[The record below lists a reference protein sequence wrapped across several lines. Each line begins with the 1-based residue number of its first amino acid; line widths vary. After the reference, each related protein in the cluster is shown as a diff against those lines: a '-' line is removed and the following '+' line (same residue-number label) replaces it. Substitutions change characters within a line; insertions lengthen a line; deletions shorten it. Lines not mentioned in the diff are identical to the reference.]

1 MKIYTVHPGDTV
13 YSIARQTQTTPS
25 RIIIDNQ
32 LENPDR
38 LTVGQSLVL
47 LYPTQTHTVRGGET
61 LFSIANMYNVS
72 LHTLW
77 QNNPTLSGG
86 TYIYPGQ
93 TLNIS
98 YPEPPLGTAQVDG
111 YAYPYIDREV
121 LRTTLPFLTYLSI
134 FSYGIRDDGSLIPP
148 VGGDEELIS
157 LAKEYGTVPLL
168 LLTSLGEDGTFSNE
182 LVNRVLTDPALRASV
197 IENAVNTVKN
207 KGYGGVNVDFE
218 FIPQEGAAEY
228 PLFLRELRARLQNE
242 GLVLLVSLAP
252 KSSREQRGLLY
263 EGHNYPAIGESADL
277 ALLMTYEWGYTYGPP
292 LAVSPLPEMQKV
304 VDYALTE
311 IPAQKLLLG
320 IPNYGYNWTLP
331 YVRGES
337 KAMSLSNVTALRL
350 AGEKRAEIQFDSRAQ
365 TPYFTYYEY
374 SSEQKKQLE
383 HIVWFDDARSMDSK
397 LRLVQQ
403 NGLSGIGVWNIMRY
417 FPQLWLILNAL
428 YRIEKKGR

>member
-1 MKIYTVHPGDTV
+1 MKIYTVQSGDTV
-13 YSIARQTQTTPS
+13 YSIARQNQTTPS

-61 LFSIANMYNVS
+61 LFSIANMYNIS
-72 LHTLW
+72 LNTLW
-77 QNNPTLSGG
+77 RNNPSLSGG

-148 VGGDEELIS
+148 VGGDEELIA
-157 LAKEYGTVPLL
+157 LAKEYGAVPLL

-182 LVNRVLTDPALRASV
+182 LANRVLTDPALRASV

-218 FIPQEGAAEY
+218 FIPQQGAAEY
-228 PLFLRELRARLQNE
+228 PNFLRELRENLKTER
-242 GLVLLVSLAP
+242 LVLLVSLAP

-292 LAVSPLPEMQKV
+292 LAVSPLPEMQRV

-337 KAMSLSNVTALRL
+337 KAMSLSNVAALRL

-383 HIVWFDDARSMDSK
+383 HVVWFDDARSMDSK

-417 FPQLWLILNAL
+417 FPQLWLVLNAL
-428 YRIEKKGR
+428 YRIEKMEQ

>member
-1 MKIYTVHPGDTV
+1 MKIYTVRSGDTV
-13 YSIARQTQTTPS
+13 YSIARQNQTSPS

-32 LENPDR
+32 LENPEH

-47 LYPTQTHTVRGGET
+47 LYPTQIHTVRGGET

-77 QNNPTLSGG
+77 RNNPFLQGG

-98 YPEPPLGTAQVDG
+98 YSDPPLGSVQVDG

-134 FSYGIRDDGSLIPP
+134 FSHGIRTDGTLIPP
-148 VGGDEELIS
+148 TGGDEELI
-157 LAKEYGTVPLL
+157 AAAREYGTVPLL
-168 LLTSLGEDGTFSNE
+168 MLTSLGEDGTFSNE
-182 LVNRVLTDPALRASV
+182 LANRVLTDPELRRKTL
-197 IENAVNTVKN
+197 ENTVNTVRS

-218 FIPQEGAAEY
+218 FIPPEGAAEY
-228 PLFLRELRARLQNE
+228 PVFLRELREALDKE
-242 GLVLLVSLAP
+242 GWVLLVSLAP
-252 KSSREQRGLLY
+252 KTSREQRGLLY
-263 EGHNYPAIGESADL
+263 EGHNYPAVGESADL

-292 LAVSPLPEMQKV
+292 LAVSPLPEMQRV
-304 VDYALTE
+304 IDYAVTE
-311 IPAQKLLLG
+311 IPPQKLLLG

-337 KAMSLSNVTALRL
+337 RAISLANTAALRL
-350 AGEKRAEIQFDSRAQ
+350 AGEKRAEIQFDARAQ
-365 TPYFTYYEY
+365 TPFFNYFEY
-374 SSEQKKQLE
+374 SPEQRRQLE
-383 HIVWFDDARSMDSK
+383 HIVWFDDARSMDAK

-403 NGLSGIGVWNIMRY
+403 NGLAGMGVWNIMRY

-428 YRIEKKGR
+428 YRIEKKG

>member
-1 MKIYTVHPGDTV
+1 MKIYVVQSGDTV

-374 SSEQKKQLE
+374 SPEQKKQLE

-428 YRIEKKGR
+428 YRIEKKGQ

>member
-1 MKIYTVHPGDTV
+1 MKTYTVQAGDTV
-13 YSIARQTQTTPS
+13 YSIARQNQTTPS

-47 LYPTQTHTVRGGET
+47 LYPTQTHTVRGGDT
-61 LFSIANMYNVS
+61 LFSIANRYNVS
-72 LHTLW
+72 LTKLW
-77 QNNPTLSGG
+77 QNNPFLEGG

-98 YPEPPLGTAQVDG
+98 YPDPPLGTVQVDG
-111 YAYPYIDREV
+111 YAYPYIDRNV

-134 FSYGIRDDGSLIPP
+134 FSHGIRTDGNLIPP
-148 VGGDEELIS
+148 TGGDEELIA
-157 LAKEYGTVPLL
+157 LALEYSTIPLL
-168 LLTSLGEDGTFSNE
+168 MLTSLGEDGTFSNE
-182 LVNRVLTDPALRASV
+182 LVNQVLTNEELQNRV
-197 IENAVNTVKN
+197 IANTMNTVRS

-218 FIPQEGAAEY
+218 FIPPEGAKQY
-228 PLFLRELRARLQNE
+228 PLFLQKLREELE
-242 GLVLLVSLAP
+242 KEDLVLLVSLAP
-252 KSSREQRGLLY
+252 KTSREQRGLLY
-263 EGHNYPAIGESADL
+263 EGHDYAAVGEAANL

-292 LAVSPLPEMQKV
+292 LAVSPLPEMQRV
-304 VDYALTE
+304 VDYGVTE
-311 IPAQKLLLG
+311 IPPAKLLLG

-337 KAMSLSNVTALRL
+337 KAVSLSNVAALRL

-365 TPYFTYYEY
+365 TPFFTYYEY
-374 SSEQKKQLE
+374 SSDQKKQLE

-403 NGLSGIGVWNIMRY
+403 NGLSGIGVWNIMRN

-428 YRIEKKGR
+428 YRIEKKS